1 MEMNESFKI
10 KIAGICGEVKTENS
24 DSHAF
29 LKSKL
34 ADHISV
40 DNKTDFKIQVDK
52 KGLNLPNPFN
62 PFLFSLE
69 GNFQVLSDAHSKT
82 ELGVIDLKKMSCRI
96 SDVEDK
102 SQLFHTVLLCCALFL
117 ENSGCTILHSSAAF
131 QNGNGYLFPGPAN
144 AGKSTMLKQLKNFF
158 PLAEEWVAVKKE
170 KDTFFMWS
178 IPHQNSHNL
187 RKKVQKILFPK
198 KAKTIGST
206 RLPPREAAK
215 KLLANCLFS
224 TMHPDLVR
232 GTLERIIGL
241 AEGVPCYE
249 LEFPLDVW
257 LDAEIEERHSLDAKA
272 RKRERWN
279 FSSRPDRSGLH
290 ESLILTWQCNLLCH
304 HCRPYLPQEEDLSF
318 DEVHRYLDALEKKGT
333 LFLHLTGGEPLIHKD
348 FWKIASHASRKNFAL
363 VLHTNGTLI
372 TPEQSEK
379 LKELNFVQVS
389 LTVLGEKSQTHDS
402 ITGVK
407 GSFDKTLQ
415 ALKIMKNKGL
425 DVVLTTTQLN
435 ENASEIPGMKRLA
448 RENDV
453 DLKIIPYQSP
463 DKKEFEEFSRCYHR
477 SFQRS

>member
-1 MEMNESFKI
+1 MNESFRF
-10 KIAGICGEVKTENS
+10 KIAGICGEVKIANS
-24 DSHAF
+24 HSHAF

-40 DNKTDFKIQVDK
+40 DKKTDFRIQVDK
-52 KGLNLPNPFN
+52 KCLNLPNCFN
-62 PFLFSLE
+62 PFLSFQD
-69 GNFQVLSDAHSKT
+69 GNFQVLSDKHSKT
-82 ELGVIDLKKMSCRI
+82 KLGVIDLKKMSCRL
-96 SDVEDK
+96 SDIEDK
-102 SQLFHTVLLCCALFL
+102 SQLFHAVLLCSALFL

-144 AGKSTMLKQLKNFF
+144 AGKSTILKQLKDFT
-158 PLAEEWVAVKKE
+158 PLAEEWVAVNKE
-170 KDTFFMWS
+170 KGSFSMWS
-178 IPHQNSHNL
+178 IPHQNSLNA

-215 KLLANCLFS
+215 RLLANCLFS
-224 TMHPDLVR
+224 TMHPDFVR
-232 GTLERIIGL
+232 GTLERIVGL
-241 AEGVPCYE
+241 AEGIPCYQ

-257 LDAEIEERHSLDAKA
+257 LDAEIEESPSLDAKA
-272 RKRERWN
+272 RKQERWN
-279 FSSRPDRSGLH
+279 FPSGPDRSGLH

-304 HCRPYLPQEEDLSF
+304 HCRPYLPQEEDLPLGDICS
-318 DEVHRYLDALEKKGT
+318 YLDALEKKGI

-389 LTVLGEKSQTHDS
+389 LTVLGETSQTHDS

-407 GSFDKTLQ
+407 GSFGKTLQ

-453 DLKIIPYQSP
+453 DLKIIPYQPP

-477 SFQRS
+477 SFQKS